1 MIRYTDSIQDVTAE
15 MLEGF
20 FDGWPNPPSKQMHL
34 KILRNSYAVVLAID
48 DVKEKVVGF
57 INAISDGIL
66 CAHIP
71 LFEVLPQYRSQGIGT
86 ELAKRML
93 DKLEKFYG
101 ISLMCDKEL
110 EAFYARFGMSA
121 GTGMN
126 IRNYQSQSGNDGGL
140 S

>member
-1 MIRYTDSIQDVTAE
+1 MTRYTESIENIAPE

-20 FDGWPNPPSKQMHL
+20 FEGWDKQPSKETHL

-48 DVKEKVVGF
+48 DSKGKVVGF

-71 LFEVLPQYRSQGIGT
+71 LFEVLPEYRNQGIGT
-86 ELAKRML
+86 ELTRRML
-93 DKLEKFYG
+93 GKLKRFYG
-101 ISLMCDKEL
+101 VSLMCDEEL
-110 EAFYARFGMSA
+110 QSFYAHLGMSP

-126 IRNYQSQSGNDGGL
+126 IRNYERQSGK
-140 S
+140 